1 MAEPIILVVETDPAT
16 LGWLG
21 AVLGRRF
28 GPDYQVLTES
38 SPASALARIGQ
49 ECGRGAQVALVIVG
63 VTTPEMTDLEWLD
76 RVQCPRA
83 SRCAVVHY
91 GDGQLYPM
99 FRRALLLGQ
108 VDTYIVQPQ
117 GNPEE
122 RLFPVVSEI
131 LGAWARAVRPGAPVL
146 RIVGEQWAAR
156 SPGLPGPLDPAGPPS
171 EF

>member
-1 MAEPIILVVETDPAT
+1 MSEPILLVVESDAAT
-16 LGWLG
+16 RDWLG
-21 AVLGRRF
+21 ATLGRRF
-28 GPDYQVLTES
+28 GPEYQVLTES

-76 RVQCPRA
+76 RVHELCPRA

-108 VDTYIVQPQ
+108 VDTYIVQPE
-117 GNPEE
+117 GNP
-122 RLFPVVSEI
+122 
-131 LGAWARAVRPGAPVL
+131 
-146 RIVGEQWAAR
+146 
-156 SPGLPGPLDPAGPPS
+156 
-171 EF
+171 